1 MITGGG
7 VAWREFVF
15 LLACFFFGAKSIL
28 CWLPVILRL
37 RGGLVPVAGMIWY
50 GVLVGVECVVWCFP
64 LALVGGGWGNRS
76 GVGVIVAV
84 LAPCGFVVCVLVGLV
99 SC

>member
-1 MITGGG
+1 MPVFFRGKKHSFLVACYFA
-7 VAWREFVF
+7 VAWWS
-15 LLACFFFGAKSIL
+15 G
-28 CWLPVILRL
+28 
-37 RGGLVPVAGMIWY
+37 PVAGMVWY

-84 LAPCGFVVCVLVGLV
+84 LAPCGFVVCVLGCVVGLV
-99 SC
+99 RC